1 MGPEIVWTFLWVST
15 AMGVFMLVMTM
26 TFIACGGLIK
36 KALWGWFMR
45 QWPALKELV
54 TCIKDNDDEGA
65 IIALQLLVEGNR
77 ENQNV

>member
-15 AMGVFMLVMTM
+15 ATGVMCLVGTM

-36 KALWGWFMR
+36 RYIWKWFLR
-45 QWPALKELV
+45 QWPALKELI

-65 IIALQLLVEGNR
+65 IIALQLLVEGKD
-77 ENQNV
+77 ENV